1 MKQYWKNYVWEY
13 LMCVVAASML
23 LLNAAQGFY
32 IPDKLADNIL
42 LAVAACAVLMLFFFV
57 GGYNKVSMVL
67 VPVITGVFV
76 VLCVLIL
83 RSKGVDIVD
92 EEGSD
97 TAFYIYWFAFAVI
110 CIAVY
115 LCSRFRLGIAV
126 LFLAGCCVSAILQF
140 LEYQVFTWA
149 GMVFAGSCI
158 VLFLLRQYRAQALNS
173 STAQPNFRR
182 FFQSGFL
189 VVLVAALL
197 SCGVFFAVIRPL
209 APPTVELKFLERYL
223 AFNIIEHTGISDNY
237 QIEDDEQ
244 YTDEKDDTLDNTE
257 EIEEGETPISQ
268 DEDTP
273 DESEKQENDDARQ
286 PPGQVELSAVSYTVT
301 PVLWVILWCILILLV
316 LLLPPALRIWLRK
329 HRMKRIAAMEPAAQI
344 QSLYY
349 FYLKKFRHLGWKKRS
364 NETPLEFA
372 ARGGDALERYLSG
385 TCGLDDLTN
394 AFMEVRYGGGVP
406 ADSTCDA
413 CRAIY
418 GVFLKNCKRQ
428 MGTVRYLSKFYV
440 L

>member
-23 LLNAAQGFY
+23 LLNTAQGFY

-42 LAVAACAVLMLFFFV
+42 VAVAACAVLMLLFFM

-67 VPVITGVFV
+67 VPVITGALT
-76 VLCVLIL
+76 VLCFLLL
-83 RSKGVDIVD
+83 RAKGVDIVD
-92 EEGSD
+92 VEGSE

-126 LFLAGCCVSAILQF
+126 LFWAGCCASGILLF
-140 LEYQVFTWA
+140 LEYQVFAWA

-173 STAQPNFRR
+173 STAQPNFFR

-197 SCGVFFAVIRPL
+197 SCGVFFAVIRSL
-209 APPTVELKFLERYL
+209 DPPTVELKFLERYL

-237 QIEDDEQ
+237 QIENEEE
-244 YTDEKDDTLDNTE
+244 YTNQEDNTLDNTDE
-257 EIEEGETPISQ
+257 TEEGDTPISQ
-268 DEDTP
+268 DDDTP
-273 DESEKQENDDARQ
+273 EEIERQDDDEARQ
-286 PPGQVELSAVSYTVT
+286 PPGQTELSAVSYTLT
-301 PVLWVILWCILILLV
+301 PLIVVILWGVVIILILI
-316 LLLPPALRIWLRK
+316 LPPLLRIWLRK
-329 HRMKRIAAMEPAAQI
+329 RRMKAFEAMEPKMQI
-344 QSLYY
+344 QELYC
-349 FYLKKFRHLGWKKRS
+349 FYLKKFRHIGWKKRS
-364 NETPLEFA
+364 GETPLEFMD
-372 ARGGDALERYLSG
+372 RGGGALERYLAG
-385 TCGLDDLTN
+385 TCGLECLTDT
-394 AFMEVRYGGGVP
+394 FMEARYGGSAP
-406 ADSTCDA
+406 TEATCA
-413 CRAIY
+413 ECREIY
-418 GVFLKNCKRQ
+418 GLFLKNCKRQ
-428 MGTVRYLSKFYV
+428 MGTVRYLLKFYV